1 MKQMSLCGG
10 YKKIMLSLHSGIV
23 SLVGAKA
30 DRSSS
35 LLSAPC
41 FVDGSGGA
49 GEWCRGLS
57 AGYILLSLQG
67 IVPLAEAIAGRS
79 SVIVIAPCL
88 AGGNYQT
95 TQR

>member
-1 MKQMSLCGG
+1 MHPVLLMVLAVPENGAEVFPQGIYYSLCR
-10 YKKIMLSLHSGIV
+10 
-23 SLVGAKA
+23 A
-30 DRSSS
+30 
-35 LLSAPC
+35 
-41 FVDGSGGA
+41 
-49 GEWCRGLS
+49 
-57 AGYILLSLQG
+57 G